1 MPLALRYSTTVT
13 GKACIEVGSQCESE
27 EFPTRAQEVVDHFQ
41 MVVEERI
48 DGFDERLWI
57 VRKDHNTFCISWDVW
72 LSVVSIMAWES
83 TPESAI
89 IGLKDGA

>member
-1 MPLALRYSTTVT
+1 MPLSFRYSTTAT

-27 EFPTRAQEVVDHFQ
+27 EFAARALEIVDHFR

-89 IGLKDGA
+89 IVLKDGA